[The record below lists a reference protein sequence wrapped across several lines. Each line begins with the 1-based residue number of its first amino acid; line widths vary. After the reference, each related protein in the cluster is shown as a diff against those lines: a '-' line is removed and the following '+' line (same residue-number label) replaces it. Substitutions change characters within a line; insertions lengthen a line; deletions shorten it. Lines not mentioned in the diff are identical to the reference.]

1 MSNDNEP
8 AVDEIPGEKKKPP
21 FLTKSRLVAAGIA
34 LGGMIVGSFVGIGVQ
49 MGVESTGL
57 LGPSVEALLEEQE
70 ANFSDINARLQDLKN
85 RSTDPA
91 VKKGLTDL
99 GKLLARQGELQHQ
112 ANTELAYLGDQIANL
127 KQESLDE
134 RGFAGGADFWL
145 KTGESVSVGD
155 GRHVLGVVRTWNT
168 AVDVNMNGKKSRL
181 SVGDSVS
188 TDSCT
193 VFFKQ
198 AGARPDGRVGFD
210 LSCG

>member
-1 MSNDNEP
+1 MSNDDEP
-8 AVDEIPGEKKKPP
+8 ADDEVPEKKKNAS
-21 FLTKSRLVAAGIA
+21 FLTKPRLVAAGIA

-85 RSTDPA
+85 QSTDPA
-91 VKKGLTDL
+91 VKKSLTDL
-99 GKLLARQGELQHQ
+99 GKLLARQGELQNQ
-112 ANTELAYLGDQIANL
+112 ANTELAYLGKQIANL

-145 KTGESVSVGD
+145 KTGESVSIGD
-155 GRHVLGVVRTWNT
+155 RQNVFGLTRDWGKV
-168 AVDVNMNGKKSRL
+168 VDVNLNGAKARL
-181 SVGDSVS
+181 KVGDTVD

-198 AGARPDGRVGFD
+198 AVQRADGRVGFD
-210 LSCG
+210 VSCG